1 MVGRVDRY
9 RFRLNPRTK
18 YEYAYPV
25 EGECVMNRDKQ
36 IEFMD
41 GAEARHDER
50 ATRILSKPAVK
61 SVLRA
66 YDRKVAP
73 KPVLPRRVAC
83 A

>member
-1 MVGRVDRY
+1 
-9 RFRLNPRTK
+9 
-18 YEYAYPV
+18 
-25 EGECVMNRDKQ
+25 MNRDKQ